1 MNNVEISKILNAMA
15 VFYEMEGV
23 SFKPR
28 AYEKAAEAVAAH
40 RESAADI
47 FKHGGEKALM
57 DIPGVGPGIAAHIAA
72 LLTKKTFPEY
82 QRLKKKYPLNLD
94 ELGSIEGLG
103 PKTILLLYKKLG
115 VKDLKDLERAARAG
129 KIRKIPHLGIKS
141 EQNILRGIDF
151 MRRSAGR
158 IPLGYILPLAEEIE
172 ARLGQVPGVR
182 RAVICGS
189 IRRRKETAG
198 DIDILVTTSKPKAA
212 VDYFVSMPEV
222 EAVYA
227 RGEGKA
233 SVRLKIGIDADLRVV
248 PKESLGA
255 AVQYFT
261 GDKQHNIHLRTIA
274 IKKGYKLN
282 EFGLFRDAKNVACET
297 EEEIYGHLGMD
308 CPSPEMRTDTGEIE
322 AAIAHKLPK
331 LISYDSVRGDLQTT
345 TNWTDGAKSIR
356 EMAVYAKKLGL
367 EYIAITDH
375 TKALAMTGGLDE
387 RGLARQA
394 KEIEKLNTE
403 FNPPNRRTKFKILKS
418 AEVNILKDG
427 SLDISDEALAKLE
440 IVGAAVHTNFNMS
453 ESEMTERIIRAMQN
467 PNVDIIF
474 HPTGRLLNRR
484 EPYKVNMEKIVAAA
498 KATGTVLEID
508 AFPDRMDL
516 CAEHVRLAI
525 KAGVKLSIDTDAHAP
540 EHLEYL
546 NLGVALARA
555 GWAKK
560 SDIVNTMPLKEFL
573 EWLKKLKKKR

>member
-1 MNNVEISKILNAMA
+1 MMTNLEISKILAAMA
-15 VFYEMEGV
+15 IFYEMDGI

-28 AYEKAAEAVAAH
+28 AYEKAAEAIASH

-47 FKHGGEKALM
+47 FKRGGEKALM
-57 DIPGVGPGIAAHIAA
+57 DIPGVGPGIATHIAA
-72 LLTKKTFPEY
+72 LLKKKTFPEY

-94 ELGSIEGLG
+94 ELRGIEGLG

-115 VKDLKDLERAARAG
+115 IKDLKDLERAARAG
-129 KIRKIPHLGIKS
+129 KIRDIPHLGIKS

-172 ARLGQVPGVR
+172 ARLGRVPGVG

-189 IRRRKETAG
+189 IRRRKETVG
-198 DIDILVTTSKPKAA
+198 DIDILVTTSKPKAV
-212 VDYFVSMPEV
+212 VDYFVKMPEV
-222 EAVYA
+222 QSVYA
-227 RGEGKA
+227 QGEGRA
-233 SVRLKIGIDADLRVV
+233 SVRLKLGLDADLKVV
-248 PKESLGA
+248 PEESFGA

-261 GDKQHNIHLRTIA
+261 GDKQHNIHVRTIA

-282 EFGLFRDAKNVACET
+282 EYGLFKDKKNVTCKT
-297 EEEIYGHLGMD
+297 EDEIYRKLGMETA
-308 CPSPEMRTDTGEIE
+308 PPELRTDTGEIE
-322 AAIAHKLPK
+322 AALAHKLPK
-331 LISYDSVRGDLQTT
+331 LIPYNSVRGDLQTT
-345 TNWTDGAKSIR
+345 TNWTDGTKSIK
-356 EMAVYAKKLGL
+356 EMALYAKKLGL

-394 KEIEKLNTE
+394 KEIDKVNKEIDGI
-403 FNPPNRRTKFKILKS
+403 RILKS

-427 SLDISDEALAKLE
+427 SLDISDEALAKLD

-560 SDIVNTMPLKEFL
+560 SDIINTMPLKEFL
-573 EWLKKLKKKR
+573 EWLKKPKIKR